1 MALHLVGM
9 VAFSELFAGQPSTHV
24 SEAVDILL
32 ASLTFPERSVSMTA
46 IDLLT
51 FLTEVA
57 PQVQASFPAVPARLL
72 QGLTHSLAR
81 LMTDPDLRRAP
92 WVTKV
97 LVTLLLC
104 LRDWLMVLPL
114 QQMVRDSQLPRPALQ
129 EAFKVLQAAATSSQQ
144 AHLAPDSTR
153 TQVSVSLDP
162 LDNLTSH
169 STSPGG
175 TARGPRPTRNGEE
188 APAAPPHT
196 ASHRP
201 FSQEDED
208 RLRVAARSVLTHLIN
223 LVGHFPFGGGGPAQM
238 TSVVSEFHDA
248 PSLKHLDD
256 LSTEIFDSPRIQ
268 VFSLNDTAVVT
279 LVEIPLEHT
288 GLPPTVE
295 PAKYHTRV
303 IVRDI
308 TGKYSWD
315 CAMLYSPQMPRPES
329 IPLVI
334 TAGDSEESLSATT
347 TAESASLE
355 GGGAGGVV
363 SSTVDPLPPY
373 SEDPLQPP
381 SWETHANS
389 DRDTLDD
396 LLRHIEST
404 SPECLLYPGVAGLA
418 EPAPVA
424 NKTARRQE
432 RRMVDAVQR
441 QRSAEA
447 EYAQGLARLSSV
459 CGEREKAPAYISVE
473 FAFHHCRVL
482 LSHLGIFSAS
492 RRDHVDLLERNNQL
506 ILELRHLDSTP
517 AQSRMTYKVAVL
529 YVGPGQE
536 DKQSVLR
543 NTSGSRDFEEFVAG
557 LGWECLWGEGE
568 GTCLHLC
575 GVCLPSLSRLAQS
588 SWHFLS
594 KSKGP
599 CGSAGEEQPTH
610 SGAEAPGQY
619 ASPES
624 DDVQSGSAVRG
635 TRSGGQA
642 VSAQEHQRQ
651 QRL

>member
-1 MALHLVGM
+1 MEDCIAACSSVLASKNRDVPRSESLQLLGSMLFLPRLPPSLRPRLVATLLTAARRSPTKNTRCMALHLVGM

-492 RRDHVDLLERNNQL
+492 RR
-506 ILELRHLDSTP
+506 
-517 AQSRMTYKVAVL
+517 
-529 YVGPGQE
+529 
-536 DKQSVLR
+536 
-543 NTSGSRDFEEFVAG
+543 
-557 LGWECLWGEGE
+557 